1 MPDPATYKTLEWDKV
16 DERFYENGV
25 DKCVLFPMDDNGAY
39 GEGVA
44 WSGVTKINEN
54 NSGAEVKD
62 FYADNILY
70 ASVRTAEKPEGSIEA
85 YTYPDAFAECDGSKE
100 IYPGVRARGQ
110 TRKGFGLA
118 YRSFVG
124 NGSNNMPD
132 NSYIIHL
139 LYGLTVNPTEKA
151 HDTINEDLDIEAMSW
166 DYSGVP
172 APFTKLTNYKPVGSI
187 EIDSRKFPAGA
198 GGAKNSILERIENAI
213 YGVSTVAASQGVDAV
228 AGSAS
233 YLPTPDQIY
242 DMLGEQG

>member
-1 MPDPATYKTLEWDKV
+1 MPDPVTYKALEWDKV
-16 DERFYENGV
+16 NERFYENGV
-25 DKCVLFPMDDNGAY
+25 DKCVLFPMNDDGTY

-85 YTYPDAFAECDGSKE
+85 YTYPDEFAECDGSKE
-100 IYPGVRARGQ
+100 LVTGSGVMARQ
-110 TRKGFGLA
+110 QSRRGFGLA

-132 NSYIIHL
+132 NSYIIRL
-139 LYGLTVNPTEKA
+139 MYGLTVNPTEKA
-151 HDTINEDLDIEAMSW
+151 HNTINEDLDIEAMSW

-172 APFTKLTNYKPVGSI
+172 ALLSKRTGFKPMGTI
-187 EIDSRKFPAGA
+187 EIDTRNVPSAVVA
-198 GGAKNSILERIENAI
+198 AIEKAI
-213 YGVSTVAASQGVDAV
+213 YGETTVAASQGVEAV

-233 YLPTPDQIY
+233 YLPTPDQVY
-242 DMLGEQG
+242 DLITRNMSNNG